1 MNACGIGLLGAK
13 ICFFD
18 DCRFNQYVLPW
29 NVQCLLFDGSC
40 VPVNGPQNV
49 NGQSDHVKYTGTAPI
64 FITTKLSDID
74 LLAARG
80 YVDPVTGA
88 PGNSDASMILRR
100 LKVHAFRQRVQKPN
114 QRVEYCPSCFA
125 RLVLASFWPN
135 VQACPD

>member
-1 MNACGIGLLGAK
+1 MASLGYPLGPWALLGTSLGSLE
-13 ICFFD
+13 
-18 DCRFNQYVLPW
+18 YPLST
-29 NVQCLLFDGSC
+29 QCLLFDGGC
-40 VPVNGPQNV
+40 VPVKNV
-49 NGQSDHVKYTGTAPI
+49 NGQSGHAKYTGTAPI

-125 RLVLASFWPN
+125 RLVLAQCTGMS
-135 VQACPD
+135 